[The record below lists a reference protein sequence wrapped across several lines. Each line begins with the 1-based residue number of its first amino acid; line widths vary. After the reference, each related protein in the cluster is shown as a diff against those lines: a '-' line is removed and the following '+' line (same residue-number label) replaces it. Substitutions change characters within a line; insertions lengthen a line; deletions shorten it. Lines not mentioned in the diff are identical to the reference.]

1 MSKILRIDFTALTPI
16 AALAVCLAGL
26 GGSQALSQA
35 KVHGKLGTAGVEV
48 QASDRTG
55 GGGKLIV
62 VKRDGREFAKYSVP
76 AGTQGVLLC
85 CTFGHCIPIGPDPAL
100 ACDIVVYCPGGWA
113 CTPQ

>member
-55 GGGKLIV
+55 GGGKLEQISFCLNRGDSRRFV
-62 VKRDGREFAKYSVP
+62 NERVSR
-76 AGTQGVLLC
+76 
-85 CTFGHCIPIGPDPAL
+85 H
-100 ACDIVVYCPGGWA
+100 
-113 CTPQ
+113 